1 MIEQLQP
8 AVRIVEVGPRDGLQ
22 NIRDLVPT
30 KTKLE
35 LIQRLQETGLSTIEL
50 TSIVSPRAI
59 PQLKDC
65 RDVLQNKDV
74 QQALQNSELRMPVLI
89 PNEKGLEIA
98 IQHGVREIAVF
109 VSATEGFSKANINCT
124 VQEGLERA
132 KRVISLASANDGP
145 GESRIVVRG

>member
-1 MIEQLQP
+1 
-8 AVRIVEVGPRDGLQ
+8 
-22 NIRDLVPT
+22 
-30 KTKLE
+30 
-35 LIQRLQETGLSTIEL
+35 
-50 TSIVSPRAI
+50 
-59 PQLKDC
+59 
-65 RDVLQNKDV
+65 
-74 QQALQNSELRMPVLI
+74 MPVLI